1 MSFLD
6 QLFSSTL
13 LGTSLSIS
21 KALILLGVATVLGL
35 LIGFTYILTHRKS
48 GYMQSF
54 LVTLIMLPAIVT
66 IIILL
71 LQDNMLGAISLGG
84 AFALIRFRTTLR
96 EPKDLAFIFFTIA
109 VGLGCGMGYIAY
121 AVVFGLFL
129 CLVMLILDRINFGHS
144 DENTVSIKV
153 TVPEN
158 LNFQGLLDDIMA
170 KYADSYVMKKVRT
183 VDFGSLFEL
192 TYRVRLKN
200 NVDQKA
206 MIDEIRTRNGNLNV
220 AVVLYEYDL
229 PMRGE

>member
-1 MSFLD
+1 MSID
-6 QLFSSTL
+6 QIFSSTF
-13 LGTSLSIS
+13 LGTNLTFT
-21 KALILLGVATVLGL
+21 KTLILLGVATILGL
-35 LIGFTYILTHRKS
+35 LIGMTYILTHRKS

-54 LVTLIMLPAIVT
+54 LVTLIMLPVIVT

-121 AVVFGLFL
+121 AVLFGIFL
-129 CLVMLILDRINFGHS
+129 CLIMLILDRINFGHS
-144 DENTVSIKV
+144 DENMVSIKV

-158 LNFQGLLDDIMA
+158 LNFQGLLDDVLNE
-170 KYADSYVMKKVRT
+170 YSESWVMKRVKT

-200 NVDQKA
+200 SADQKA
-206 MIDEIRTRNGNLNV
+206 MIDAIRTRNGNLSV
-220 AVVLYEYDL
+220 SVMMYEYDL